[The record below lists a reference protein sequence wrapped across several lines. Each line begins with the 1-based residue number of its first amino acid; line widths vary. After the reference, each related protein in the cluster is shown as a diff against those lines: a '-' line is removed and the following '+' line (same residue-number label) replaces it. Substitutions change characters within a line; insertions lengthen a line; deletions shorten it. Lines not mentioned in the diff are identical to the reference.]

1 MKKFLLFPIVLLV
14 MVGCGPKENSM
25 VDTSKDAQTSTIIL
39 PSNNTVEDKPK
50 EIVEL
55 TKDNFSTYVAVNC
68 SSSLIS
74 NETSRYTVVY
84 YAYFI
89 GADYCKFVN
98 CTVTYTYVYAP
109 SGSAGEEITVPLTLS
124 GDGQADPYFAQL
136 RDNYYYTFK
145 FISASGT
152 VMVYR

>member
-1 MKKFLLFPIVLLV
+1 MLTL
-14 MVGCGPKENSM
+14 VGCGPKNDTANSKQEFDSSSN
-25 VDTSKDAQTSTIIL
+25 VL

-55 TKDNFSTYVAVNC
+55 TKDNFSTYVAINC

-98 CTVTYTYVYAP
+98 CTVTYSFCYSGNN
-109 SGSAGEEITVPLTLS
+109 SGSEVTVPLTLS
-124 GDGQADPYFAQL
+124 GDGQADPYYVQL

-145 FISASGT
+145 FVSASGT